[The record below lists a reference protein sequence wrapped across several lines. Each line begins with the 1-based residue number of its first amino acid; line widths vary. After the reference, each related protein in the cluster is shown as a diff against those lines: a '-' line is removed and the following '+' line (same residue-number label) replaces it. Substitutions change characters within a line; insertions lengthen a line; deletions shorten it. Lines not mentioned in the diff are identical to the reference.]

1 MALDSDNFCNHERCE
16 RTKRS
21 KKHIVH
27 NVADYHYRRAE
38 SIKNLI
44 ELGTDL
50 RKLEKWKTDMIEKY
64 LPAKQLCERIEENME
79 QCRKLTRTFEKK
91 SMEKWVLK

>member
-1 MALDSDNFCNHERCE
+1 MMREAKGL
-16 RTKRS
+16 KGV
-21 KKHIVH
+21 KKLTVH
-27 NVADYHYRRAE
+27 DIIEYHDRRAE

-50 RKLEKWKTDMIEKY
+50 CKLEKWKTNLIEKY
-64 LPAKQLCERIEENME
+64 LSAKRLYERLDENME

-91 SMEKWVLK
+91 GMERIGA